1 MIRTALLAIMDR
13 LIALRGSPV
22 VQAAASS
29 AHDELS
35 AGLAVATSTAAAEPS
50 LSSSAADEGTAV
62 PATAAADEAGRLA
75 GRAHVAEAGRSDAH
89 AMGDRAGQEGI
100 ADAATLLRSDN
111 EDSRPH
117 SQVLWQSCAFVFI
130 VEQVCSRVLPLSLWR
145 VGRTAFHHLN
155 RCGCSI
161 LRLSAYCGHH
171 AGVPVR
177 QRRACSEPCCKAAA
191 AAIAV
196 QGACHGVSY

>member
-62 PATAAADEAGRLA
+62 PATAAADAAGRLA

-130 VEQVCSRVLPLSLWR
+130 VEQVCSRVLPLPVEGRQNGLSPPESLWL
-145 VGRTAFHHLN
+145 LN
-155 RCGCSI
+155 IALISLLWASC
-161 LRLSAYCGHH
+161 
-171 AGVPVR
+171 
-177 QRRACSEPCCKAAA
+177 RRPRSPAP
-191 AAIAV
+191 
-196 QGACHGVSY
+196 GLL